1 MDTVIL
7 SDWLSSRL
15 DKNSAE
21 PVYRQLLSLM
31 QQAVLTGQLAPGTKL
46 PSSRTLAGELG
57 IARNTVLHVYDQL
70 SAEGYVLSSTGSGTY
85 VADTRPDKAA
95 LAPGLA
101 CTTRAVAVGS
111 ALTAVPSGT
120 ASTSGSTSA
129 SVDPAPQQS
138 YPRGG
143 MSMRGQRLID
153 EAGVSAKQW
162 GAFMP
167 GVPDVAEFP
176 ARTWSRLQARLWKS
190 ANHDLLTY
198 APGGGYRPLRRALS
212 DYLRVA
218 RSVRCTPDQIIIT
231 TGIHQSIDLA
241 VRLLTDV
248 GDRAWVEEPCYWGAR
263 SVLQS
268 SGLKLA
274 PMPVDAEGLNPR
286 EADMRNPPR
295 LALVTPSH
303 QYPLGMVMS
312 LARRRTLLEYAR
324 QHKVWIIEDDYDSE
338 FRYGSRPLASLQGL
352 DDAGQVIYVGSLGK
366 MLFPGLRI
374 GYMIA
379 PEHLIDVFRTG
390 VAELYREGQLMQQAV
405 LAEFIMDGYLTSHV
419 RRMRTLYGER
429 RQLLIDAV
437 AQHFGDALPVMG
449 DEAGLHF
456 VLGLPDGTDDRA
468 VTQAAYDAGVI
479 VRPLASYY
487 CGRQDRYGLLTGYA
501 CVPHEQIGPSFAT
514 LARVIEEQV
523 FTRKAG
529 RRGVG

>member
-7 SDWLSSRL
+7 SDWLAARL
-15 DKNSAE
+15 DRTATE
-21 PVYRQLLSLM
+21 PVYRQMLRLM
-31 QQAVLTGQLAPGTKL
+31 QQAILTGQLPPGTKL
-46 PSSRTLAGELG
+46 PSSRMLAEDLG
-57 IARNTVLHVYDQL
+57 IARNTVLHAYDQL
-70 SAEGYVLSSTGSGTY
+70 TAEGYVISTTGSGTF
-85 VADTRPDKAA
+85 VADTRPDTAA
-95 LAPGLA
+95 VHP
-101 CTTRAVAVGS
+101 RKQPAV
-111 ALTAVPSGT
+111 
-120 ASTSGSTSA
+120 A
-129 SVDPAPQQS
+129 SVDENGKTAAAPAEAPKRDLS
-138 YPRGG
+138 DLSTRG
-143 MSMRGQRLID
+143 RRLID
-153 EAGVSAKQW
+153 QAGVSARQW

-176 ARTWSRLQARLWKS
+176 ARTWSRLQARLWKE
-190 ANHDLLTY
+190 ANPDLLTY

-218 RSVRCTPDQIIIT
+218 RSVNCTPDQIIIT

-268 SGLKLA
+268 SGITLV
-274 PMPVDAEGLNPR
+274 PVPVDDEGLNPR
-286 EADMRNPPR
+286 EQDLQQPPR

-324 QHKVWIIEDDYDSE
+324 RHNVWIIEDDYDSE

-379 PEHLIDVFRTG
+379 PEHLVDTFRTG

-405 LAEFIMDGYLTSHV
+405 MTEFIMDGHLTSHV
-419 RRMRTLYGER
+419 RRMRALYGER
-429 RQLLIDAV
+429 RQILIDAIT
-437 AQHFGDALPVMG
+437 ARFGTELPVMG
-449 DEAGLHF
+449 DEAGLHL
-456 VLGLPDGTDDRA
+456 VLGLPDHANDRA
-468 VTQAAYDAGVI
+468 VTAAAYDAGVI
-479 VRPLASYY
+479 VRPLAAYY
-487 CGRQDRYGLLTGYA
+487 SSETPARRGLLLGYA
-501 CVPHEQIGPSFAT
+501 CVANEKIGPAFDT
-514 LARVIEEQV
+514 LARVIEQ
-523 FTRKAG
+523 TAL
-529 RRGVG
+529 RRPNRAA

>member
-7 SDWLSSRL
+7 SDWLAARL
-15 DKNSAE
+15 DRAAAE
-21 PVYRQLLSLM
+21 PVYRQTLRLM
-31 QQAVLTGQLAPGTKL
+31 QQAILTGQMPPGTKL
-46 PSSRTLAGELG
+46 PSSRTLAEDLG

-70 SAEGYVLSSTGSGTY
+70 TAEGYVISTTGSGTY
-85 VADTRPDKAA
+85 VADTRPDAA
-95 LAPGLA
+95 AMNMRKKP
-101 CTTRAVAVGS
+101 VA
-111 ALTAVPSGT
+111 
-120 ASTSGSTSA
+120 A
-129 SVDPAPQQS
+129 SVDAAGANPADEALTPPARDLGDLS
-138 YPRGG
+138 TRG
-143 MSMRGQRLID
+143 RRLID
-153 EAGVSAKQW
+153 QAGVSAKQW

-176 ARTWSRLQARLWKS
+176 ARTWSRLQARLWKE
-190 ANHDLLTY
+190 ANPDLLTY

-218 RSVRCTPDQIIIT
+218 RSVNCTPDQIIIT

-268 SGLKLA
+268 SGITLV
-274 PMPVDAEGLNPR
+274 PVPVDDEGLNPR
-286 EADMRNPPR
+286 EQDLQQPPR

-324 QHKVWIIEDDYDSE
+324 QHNVWIIEDDYDSE

-379 PEHLIDVFRTG
+379 PEHLVDTFRTG

-405 LAEFIMDGYLTSHV
+405 MTDFIMDGHLTSHV
-419 RRMRTLYGER
+419 RRMRALYGER
-429 RQLLIDAV
+429 RQILIDAIT
-437 AQHFGDALPVMG
+437 ARFGNELPVMG
-449 DEAGLHF
+449 DEAGLHL
-456 VLGLPDGTDDRA
+456 VLGLPDHANDRA
-468 VTQAAYDAGVI
+468 VTAAAYDAGVI
-479 VRPLASYY
+479 VRPLAAYY
-487 CGRQDRYGLLTGYA
+487 SSETPARRGLLLGYA
-501 CVPHEQIGPSFAT
+501 CVANEKIGPAFDT
-514 LARVIEEQV
+514 LARVIEQTV
-523 FTRKAG
+523 LQKKPTRAA
-529 RRGVG
+529 

>member
-1 MDTVIL
+1 MVIL
-7 SDWLSSRL
+7 SDWLAAQL
-15 DKNSAE
+15 DKSGLE
-21 PVYRQLLSLM
+21 PVYRQLLRLM
-31 QQAVLTGQLAPGTKL
+31 QQAILTGKLAPGTKL
-46 PSSRTLAGELG
+46 PSSRTLAGDLG
-57 IARNTVLHVYDQL
+57 IARNTVVHVYDQL
-70 SAEGYVLSSTGSGTY
+70 SAEGYVLSTTGSGTY
-85 VADTRPDKAA
+85 VADTRPDTAAVGPRPVARAEDDGEGSAGSGDEPAAQEAKAA
-95 LAPGLA
+95 
-101 CTTRAVAVGS
+101 C
-111 ALTAVPSGT
+111 
-120 ASTSGSTSA
+120 
-129 SVDPAPQQS
+129 
-138 YPRGG
+138 PRGD
-143 MSMRGQRLID
+143 MSVRGQRLID
-153 EAGVSAKQW
+153 QAGVSAKQW

-176 ARTWSRLQARLWKS
+176 ARTWSRLQSRLWKS
-190 ANHDLLTY
+190 VSHDLLTY

-218 RSVRCTPDQIIIT
+218 RSVRCSPDQIIIT

-241 VRLLTDV
+241 VRLLADH

-263 SVLQS
+263 SVLQA
-268 SGLKLA
+268 SGIELSLI
-274 PMPVDAEGLNPR
+274 PVDAEGLNPGD
-286 EADMRNPPR
+286 ADLRHPPR
-295 LALVTPSH
+295 MALVTPSH

-352 DDAGQVIYVGSLGK
+352 DESDRVIYVGSLGK

-374 GYMIA
+374 GYMVV
-379 PEHLIDVFRTG
+379 PERLAATFRTA

-437 AQHFGDALPVMG
+437 TRHFGDALPVMG

-456 VLGLPDGTDDRA
+456 VLGLPEHCDDRQITA
-468 VTQAAYDAGVI
+468 AAYDAGVI

-487 CGRQDRYGLLTGYA
+487 LGKQQRKGLLTGYA
-501 CVPHEQIGPSFAT
+501 CVPHENIEPAFST
-514 LARVIEEQV
+514 LARVIEAHAFGQ
-523 FTRKAG
+523 RAA
-529 RRGVG
+529 